1 MDPYLK
7 IVQLQEIGYKW
18 IMRMIDIG
26 IHGTIEDSAC
36 QVIQIIYSSKL
47 LKIREQFSYIF
58 LYLIHEIHIIYGQKP
73 CFSLL

>member
-1 MDPYLK
+1 MDLGYVDPYLK

-18 IMRMIDIG
+18 IMKMIDIG

-47 LKIREQFSYIF
+47 LKIR
-58 LYLIHEIHIIYGQKP
+58 
-73 CFSLL
+73 